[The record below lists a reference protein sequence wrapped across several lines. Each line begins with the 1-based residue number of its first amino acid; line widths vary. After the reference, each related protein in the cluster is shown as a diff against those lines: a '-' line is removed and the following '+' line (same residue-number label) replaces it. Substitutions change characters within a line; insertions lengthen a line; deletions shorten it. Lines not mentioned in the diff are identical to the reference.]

1 MKLARLA
8 VWRYDLPLVRPLH
21 LMGRTMATRAGYLI
35 RLTDDFG
42 HQGYGEV
49 APFPGLHR
57 EDLDLA
63 GRQLHQLG
71 RVLPGAEVPADI
83 RRVDGAFE
91 DWLRRLNLAP
101 SVRFGVELAGLNLL
115 AGIEGHPLYDF
126 FSSPAHRTIL
136 INGLVT
142 GPVAEAAEQAEQLRA
157 EGYRVVKLKVGRQPL
172 PVDVAAV
179 KAVSRVLGDGV
190 KLRLDANRTWSLSE
204 AVDFGRSLDPDQIEY
219 IEEPVRRPDQ
229 VTPFFQQTGIAVAL
243 DESLTELTES
253 GLAFPMGVRALIL
266 KPSLLGGIEKTA
278 WYARMAA
285 LLGLVPVLSSAFDS
299 GVSLSA
305 LAQLAA
311 VLTPPDVAMGLDTYK
326 WLKEDLLTEPF
337 RAEQGRVDA
346 EEAFNRSKTIRSDLL
361 RPEDLG

>member
-1 MKLARLA
+1 MKLTQLE

-21 LMGRTMATRAGYLI
+21 LMGRTMVTRAGYLI
-35 RLTDDFG
+35 RLQDESG

-49 APFPGLHR
+49 APFPGLHQ

-63 GRQLHQLG
+63 GRQLQQLG

-83 RRVDGAFE
+83 RRLDGAFE
-91 DWLRRLNLAP
+91 DWLGRLNLAP

-115 AGIEGHPLYDF
+115 AGIEDRPLYDF
-126 FSSPAHRTIL
+126 FSTPLHRAIL
-136 INGLVT
+136 INGLLT
-142 GPVAEAAEQAEQLRA
+142 GPMAEVTAQAEQLRA

-172 PVDVAAV
+172 PVDVATV
-179 KAVSRVLGDGV
+179 RAVSRVLGDGV

-204 AVDFGRSLDPDQIEY
+204 AVDFGRSLDLGQIEY
-219 IEEPVRRPDQ
+219 IEEPVKRPDQ

-243 DESLTELTES
+243 DESLTELTGS
-253 GLAFPMGVRALIL
+253 GSPLPKGVRSLIL

-278 WYARMAA
+278 WYARMAK

-311 VLTPPDVAMGLDTYK
+311 ALTPPDVAMGLDTYK

-346 EEAFNRSKTIRSDLL
+346 EEAFHRSKAIRWDLL
-361 RPEDLG
+361 KPMDLG